1 MKYIDFCGDGLSQI
15 VLGTDGYSE
24 RIDKKTAFEL
34 MDFYIE
40 RGGNVID
47 TARLYCG
54 GESEKLIGEYLKDRN
69 IRDKVF
75 ISTKCSHPPLEDM
88 SISRLKPEDIEA
100 DIDASLMALGVDV
113 IDMVWLHR
121 DDERKGVRHIM
132 DTLNNMVRKGKI
144 RNFGASNWTYERID
158 AANRYAYESG
168 GDGFAASQIL
178 YNMATPAKVW
188 DDTLVMMNSDEKKM
202 YTSDSFPV
210 FAFSSQAKGFFE
222 KYDEGLLSTK
232 AKDRYLCEESVKS
245 YARIKAIA
253 NENGDTISYTA
264 LKLLCEESEFDV
276 FPIIGPSNLKQ
287 LKDTLNIK

>member
-1 MKYIDFCGDGLSQI
+1 MEYIDFCGESLSRI
-15 VLGTDGYSE
+15 VLGTDGYGE
-24 RIDKKTAFEL
+24 RIGKDTAFDI

-40 RGGNVID
+40 QGGNVID

-54 GESEKLIGEYLKDRN
+54 GESEKIVGQYIKERN

-88 SISRLKPEDIEA
+88 TISRLKPEDIEA
-100 DIDASLMALGVDV
+100 DIDESLMALGVDV

-132 DTLNNMVRKGKI
+132 DALNNMVRKGKI

-158 AANRYAYESG
+158 SANRYAYESG
-168 GDGFAASQIL
+168 GDGFAAGQIL

-188 DDTLVMMNSDEKKM
+188 DDTLVIMDADEKKK
-202 YTSDSFPV
+202 YAENQFPV

-222 KYDEGLLSTK
+222 KYNQGLLSPK
-232 AKDRYLCEESVKS
+232 ARERYLCEASVKT
-245 YARIKAIA
+245 YARIKEEAVK
-253 NENGDTISYTA
+253 NGDTLSYTA
-264 LKLLCEESEFDV
+264 LRLLWEESSFDV
-276 FPIIGPSNLKQ
+276 FPIIGPSSVNQ
-287 LKDTLNIK
+287 LKDTLNIR

>member
-1 MKYIDFCGDGLSQI
+1 MEYIDFCGESLSRI
-15 VLGTDGYSE
+15 VLGTDGYGE
-24 RIDKKTAFEL
+24 RIGKDTAFDI

-40 RGGNVID
+40 QGGNVID

-54 GESEKLIGEYLKDRN
+54 GESEKIVGQYIKERN

-88 SISRLKPEDIEA
+88 TISRLKPEDIEA
-100 DIDASLMALGVDV
+100 DIDESLMALGVDV

-132 DTLNNMVRKGKI
+132 DALNNMVRKGKI

-158 AANRYAYESG
+158 SANRYAYESG
-168 GDGFAASQIL
+168 GDGFAAGQIL

-188 DDTLVMMNSDEKKM
+188 DDTLVIMDADEKKK
-202 YTSDSFPV
+202 YAENQFPV

-222 KYDEGLLSTK
+222 KYNQGLLSPK
-232 AKDRYLCEESVKS
+232 ARERYLCEASVKT
-245 YARIKAIA
+245 YARIKEEAVK
-253 NENGDTISYTA
+253 NGDTLSYTA
-264 LKLLCEESEFDV
+264 LRLLWEESSFDV
-276 FPIIGPSNLKQ
+276 FPIIGPSNVNQ
-287 LKDTLNIK
+287 LKDTLNIR